1 MLPSTF
7 GMYLV
12 DWLTFKNCSFDQYS
26 NNSTVANATQLIVN
40 NNNTTYLNSLLL
52 TNNIT
57 VSSYV
62 NKCSTTELSIECK
75 NAGGQCITLSD
86 PYYYLTGI
94 LAIIG
99 LIWIISIRKLTIRL
113 NNLPKSDWSVKKKS

>member
-1 MLPSTF
+1 MFPSTF

-12 DWLTFKNCSFDQYS
+12 NWLTFKNCSFDQYL
-26 NNSTVANATQLIVN
+26 NNSTMMNTTQFN
-40 NNNTTYLNSLLL
+40 FNNTTNFDSLLL
-52 TNNIT
+52 SNNMT

-75 NAGGQCITLSD
+75 SVGGQCITLSD

>member
-1 MLPSTF
+1 MFPSTF

-12 DWLTFKNCSFDQYS
+12 NWLTFKNCSFDQYL
-26 NNSTVANATQLIVN
+26 NNSTMMNTTQFN
-40 NNNTTYLNSLLL
+40 FNNTTNFDSLLL
-52 TNNIT
+52 SNNMT

-75 NAGGQCITLSD
+75 SVGGQCITLSD

-94 LAIIG
+94 LAVIG
-99 LIWIISIRKLTIRL
+99 FIWIISIRKLTIRL

>member
-1 MLPSTF
+1 MFPSTF

-12 DWLTFKNCSFDQYS
+12 NWLTFKNCSFDQYL
-26 NNSTVANATQLIVN
+26 NNSTMMNATQFIVN
-40 NNNTTYLNSLLL
+40 NTTNFDSLLL
-52 TNNIT
+52 SNNMT

-75 NAGGQCITLSD
+75 SVGGQCITLSD

-94 LAIIG
+94 LAVIG
-99 LIWIISIRKLTIRL
+99 FIWIISIRKLTIRL